1 MKFNKKNFQLK
12 LLKEILESQSF
23 FGFLSVNSFTVKD
36 KIELKIQLKKLG
48 FDFKVLKNGLL
59 AKVLEKE
66 LPQYK
71 NMEALSQGFSIII
84 YSIEDSEI
92 IDLSKLKG
100 LAKFLKNE
108 SNLLFLGGL
117 YDDKLINKAFMK
129 DLLSLKSSVEVYSD
143 LISTMN
149 QSQFSLI
156 NSMQR
161 VPASLVHC
169 VKSVNN

>member
-1 MKFNKKNFQLK
+1 MKFNKKKFQLK
-12 LLKEILESQSF
+12 LLKGILESQSF

-36 KIELKIQLKKLG
+36 KIDLKIQLKKLG

-59 AKVLEKE
+59 MQVLEKE

-71 NMEALSQGFSIII
+71 NMGALSQGFSIII

-92 IDLSKLKG
+92 INLSKLKS
-100 LAKFLKNE
+100 LAKFLKSE

-117 YDDKLINKAFMK
+117 YDNKLINKTFMK
-129 DLLSLKSSVEVYSD
+129 DVLSLKSSNEVYGD
-143 LISTMN
+143 LISIIN
-149 QSQFSLI
+149 QSQFSLV
-156 NSMQR
+156 NSIQR

-169 VKSVNN
+169 VNSVND